1 MGFKSKA
8 PKAAVWIPKDTQFGG
23 LSVDEIRAKHA
34 ANLEA
39 CNKAN
44 MATWPAQNSLTA
56 AQIKT
61 LDGTFGVE
69 KNGARD
75 AIGTPKSLVSKQPR
89 GYKSGESKGESE

>member
-1 MGFKSKA
+1 VGYSKV
-8 PKAAVWIPKDTQFGG
+8 PKAAVWLPKDTQFGD

-44 MATWPAQNSLTA
+44 TATWPAQNSLTA
-56 AQIKT
+56 SEIRT
-61 LDGTFGVE
+61 LDGQNRVE
-69 KNGARD
+69 PKGSRD

-89 GYKSGESKGESE
+89 GYKSGESK